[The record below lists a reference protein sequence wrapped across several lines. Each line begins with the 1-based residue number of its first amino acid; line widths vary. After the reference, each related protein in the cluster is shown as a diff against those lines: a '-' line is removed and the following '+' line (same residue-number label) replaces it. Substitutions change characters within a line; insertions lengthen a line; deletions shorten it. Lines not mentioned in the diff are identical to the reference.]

1 MNIIDRRINGT
12 EDSFLGIASIGSAL
26 GGIVGKGLDNRRAKK
41 DREANAKLS
50 ADNVEIERLR
60 LQQEQERAKAAAAQ
74 APRLTGASANLSSN
88 KKMYWIGGGV
98 AAFVLVIVLV
108 FAFK

>member
-1 MNIIDRRINGT
+1 MNIIDKRINGQQD
-12 EDSFLGIASIGSAL
+12 EFL
-26 GGIVGKGLDNRRAKK
+26 GGIGAALGSLVGKGLDNRRAKK
-41 DREANAKLS
+41 DREANARLS

-60 LQQEQERAKAAAAQ
+60 LQQEQERVKAAAAQ
-74 APRLTGASANLSSN
+74 APRLTGAKPNSN
-88 KKMYWIGGGV
+88 NKMYWIGGGV